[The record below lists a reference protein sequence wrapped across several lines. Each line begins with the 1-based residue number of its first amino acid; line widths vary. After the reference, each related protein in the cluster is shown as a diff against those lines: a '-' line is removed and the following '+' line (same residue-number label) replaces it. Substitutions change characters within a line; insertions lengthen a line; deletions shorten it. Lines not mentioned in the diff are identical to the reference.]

1 MNLSERIR
9 LIIKENNLRQK
20 EFAKSINVT
29 ESYISKLLSGE
40 SGLSN
45 STATLI
51 EERYGYATD
60 WILNGNEP
68 KVKQTSKSKDL
79 SPVQRKVIAE
89 IEQMDEPDLIA
100 LKAFITSLDE
110 YKKSFGIIQP
120 KEKE

>member
-1 MNLSERIR
+1 MNLSDRIR

-29 ESYISKLLSGE
+29 ESYISKLLRGE